1 MQDEY
6 ANPYASRRIHAD
18 QPTFKDLVLIL
29 RGRLVWIGSITLVF
43 GLVAGIVAYF
53 SPKWYEATVVLS
65 PVSTSATS
73 SFSGTGGGSG
83 LGGGLGGLGGL
94 AAIAG
99 LNIGGDSK
107 KSESVATLVSE
118 AVTER
123 YLQDNNLLP
132 VIYAK
137 KWDATRQTWKKID
150 KNTPTLWKT
159 YQYFKKSLR
168 SVETDTKTGI
178 ISLKIRWK
186 DPALAATWAN
196 GLADLTNKVLR
207 EKAIRDSQRNIEYLT
222 EEAAKTTIVEAR
234 QVIYSIMQGEINKSM
249 LARGADEYAFKIID
263 PARTPERKTSP
274 ITTLWGVVGL
284 LAGFFLSSF
293 AVLAHASWTRS

>member
-6 ANPYASRRIHAD
+6 LGPRVNRRVNAD
-18 QPTFKDLVLIL
+18 QPTFKELVMVL
-29 RGRLVWIGSITLVF
+29 RGRLVWIGSITLAF
-43 GLVAGIVAYF
+43 GIVAGVDAYF
-53 SPKWYEATVVLS
+53 SPKWYEAAVVLS
-65 PVSTSATS
+65 PVSNSVS
-73 SFSGTGGGSG
+73 SGFGGGGGGSG
-83 LGGGLGGLGGL
+83 LSGLGGLGSL

-118 AVTER
+118 ALTER

-132 VIYAK
+132 IIYAK
-137 KWDATRQTWKKID
+137 KWDARRQTWKKID
-150 KNTPTLWKT
+150 KDTPTLWKT

-168 SVETDTKTGI
+168 TVETDTKTGI
-178 ISLKIRWK
+178 VSLKIRWK

-207 EKAIRDSQRNIEYLT
+207 DKAIRESERNIEYLSN
-222 EEAAKTTIVEAR
+222 EAAKTSIVEAR
-234 QVIYSIMQGEINKSM
+234 QVIYSIMQGEINKAM

-274 ITTLWGVVGL
+274 ITTLWALVGL
-284 LAGFFLSSF
+284 LAGFFLSTF
-293 AVLAHASWTRS
+293 AVIAHASWTRS

>member
-1 MQDEY
+1 LQDEY
-6 ANPYASRRIHAD
+6 VNLRVNRRVNAD
-18 QPTFKDLVLIL
+18 QPTFKDLVLVL
-29 RGRLVWIGSITLVF
+29 RGRLVLIGSTTLVF
-43 GLVAGIVAYF
+43 GLVAGVDAYF
-53 SPKWYEATVVLS
+53 SPKWYEAAVVLS
-65 PVSTSATS
+65 PVSTSASS
-73 SFSGTGGGSG
+73 SFSGAGGGGSG
-83 LGGGLGGLGGL
+83 LSGLGGLGGL
-94 AAIAG
+94 AAMAG

-107 KSESVATLVSE
+107 KAESVATLVSE

-132 VIYAK
+132 VIYAN

-159 YQYFKKSLR
+159 YQYFKKQLR
-168 SVETDTKTGI
+168 TVETDTKSGI
-178 ISLKIRWK
+178 VSLKIRWK
-186 DPALAATWAN
+186 DPALAASWAN

-207 EKAIRDSQRNIEYLT
+207 EKAIRDSERNIQYLT

-234 QVIYSIMQGEINKSM
+234 QAIYSIMQGEINKSM

-284 LAGFFLSSF
+284 FAGFFLSSF

>member
-1 MQDEY
+1 LQDEY
-6 ANPYASRRIHAD
+6 ANLRVNRRVDAD
-18 QPTFKDLVLIL
+18 QPTFKDLVLVL
-29 RGRLVWIGSITLVF
+29 RGRLVWIGSITLAF
-43 GLVAGIVAYF
+43 GIVAGVVAYV
-53 SPKWYEATVVLS
+53 SPKWYEAAVVLS
-65 PVSTSATS
+65 PVSTTASS
-73 SFSGTGGGSG
+73 SFGGTGGGAG
-83 LGGGLGGLGGL
+83 LSGLGGLGGL
-94 AAIAG
+94 AAMAG

-168 SVETDTKTGI
+168 TVETDTKTGI
-178 ISLKIRWK
+178 VSLKITWK

-207 EKAIRDSQRNIEYLT
+207 EKAIRESERNIEYLSN
-222 EEAAKTTIVEAR
+222 EAAKTSIVEAR
-234 QVIYSIMQGEINKSM
+234 QAIYSIMQGEINKAM

-274 ITTLWGVVGL
+274 ITTLWAVVGL
-284 LAGFFLSSF
+284 FAGFFLSSF
-293 AVLAHASWTRS
+293 AVIAHASWTRS